1 MNNGDT
7 RLSPHFHLSE
17 FTTSETAVRLGLNND
32 PSEVEI
38 QRLRSLC
45 LLLEAVRVTLGGKPI
60 IITSGFRSRLVNLN
74 VGGVKGSAHCHGRAA
89 DFICPEYGSP
99 REICQRLSDSGL
111 PFDKLINEGNWVHI
125 QIQKDNETP
134 RRQVFTAVFFDDD
147 VSYFSG
153 LAQ

>member
-1 MNNGDT
+1 MNNADT

-17 FTTSETAVRLGLNND
+17 FTASETAVRLGLPND

-38 QRLRSLC
+38 GRLRSLC
-45 LLLEAVRVTLGGKPI
+45 NLLEAVRVTLGGKPI
-60 IITSGFRSRLVNLN
+60 IITSGFRSRLVNLD
-74 VGGVKGSAHCHGRAA
+74 VGGAKRSAHIDGRAA
-89 DFICPEYGSP
+89 DFICPGYGSP
-99 REICQRLSDSGL
+99 REICQRLSDAGL

-125 QIQKDNETP
+125 QIQKDSEIP
-134 RRQVFTAVFFDDD
+134 RRQVLTAVFSRDG